1 MRVINNPQQD
11 KLAASAFMADVPSV
25 TSPPPPPPQMRI
37 EYDTVI
43 IGGGPAGLAA
53 AIRFKQLAQAAR
65 RPVSVCV
72 LEKGPKIG
80 AAVRAG
86 AVVLKP
92 RVLDELIPGW
102 QAGENPLRV
111 PVERDEMYFFT
122 GPDTAVKVPPEQVP
136 AALHNAG
143 AYVARLAE
151 LCCWLAARAEALG
164 VDILTGCQA
173 VDLFIDEAD
182 AIRGVLADTG
192 QGHAGQNGHQAGPEL
207 RAAYTVFAEG
217 SQGRLGQRV
226 IRHYGLDR
234 GSDPQRY
241 GLGIIETWKAHAARH
256 RPGLVIYGGG
266 WPLSDPG
273 LSGGFFIYHET
284 QNRISLGLI
293 VKSNQIA
300 AEPDIDEQFAR
311 LKQHPRVGRFL
322 EDGGRLSHHSAK
334 ITRGGYFSLPKM
346 VMPGGMLIGCDAGTL
361 NFTRLN
367 LPASLTPPGI
377 DVSSLSLPLIK
388 GSHTAMK
395 SGILAAETIFA
406 ALAGGDEGGRE
417 LDDYYSRLKQSWLH
431 EELYGSGDDAEF

>member
-1 MRVINNPQQD
+1 
-11 KLAASAFMADVPSV
+11 
-25 TSPPPPPPQMRI
+25 MRI

-43 IGGGPAGLAA
+43 VGGGPAGLAA
-53 AIRFKQLAQAAR
+53 AIRLKQLAQAAR
-65 RPVSVCV
+65 RRVSVCV
-72 LEKGPKIG
+72 LEKGPEIG
-80 AAVRAG
+80 AAMRAG

-92 RVLDELIPGW
+92 RALDELIPGW
-102 QAGENPLRV
+102 QAGEHPLGV
-111 PVERDEMYFFT
+111 AVERDEMYFFT
-122 GPDTAVKVPPEQVP
+122 GPDTSVKVPPEQVP

-143 AYVARLAE
+143 AYVARLAD
-151 LCCWLAARAEALG
+151 LCRWLAARAEALE

-173 VDLFIDEAD
+173 VDLLIDEAD
-182 AIRGVLADTG
+182 AIRGVLADAG
-192 QGHAGQNGHQAGPEL
+192 QGHPGQNHAGQNGHRAGPEL

-217 SQGRLGQRV
+217 SRGGLGQRV

-241 GLGIIETWKAHAARH
+241 GLGIIETWAAHAARH

-273 LSGGFFIYHET
+273 LSGGFFIYHEA

-293 VKSNQIA
+293 VKLNQIA
-300 AEPDIDEQFAR
+300 AEPDIDEQFAC
-311 LKQHPRVGRFL
+311 LKQHPGVGRFL
-322 EDGGRLSHHSAK
+322 EDGGRLSRHSAK

-361 NFTRLN
+361 NFTRLR

-377 DVSSLSLPLIK
+377 DAGSLSLPLIK

-395 SGILAAETIFA
+395 SGMLAAETIFA
-406 ALAGGDEGGRE
+406 ALADGDEGGRA
-417 LDDYYSRLKQSWLH
+417 LDDHYWRLKQSWLH
-431 EELYGSGDDAEF
+431 EELYGSGDDSEF

>member
-25 TSPPPPPPQMRI
+25 TSPPPPQMRI

-43 IGGGPAGLAA
+43 VGGGPAGLAA
-53 AIRFKQLAQAAR
+53 AIRLKQLARAAR
-65 RPVSVCV
+65 RQVSVCV
-72 LEKGPKIG
+72 LEKGPEIG

-92 RVLDELIPGW
+92 RALDELIPGW
-102 QAGENPLRV
+102 QAGEHPLGV
-111 PVERDEMYFFT
+111 AVERDEMYFFT
-122 GPDTAVKVPPEQVP
+122 GPDTAVKVPSEQVP

-143 AYVARLAE
+143 AYVARLAD
-151 LCCWLAARAEALG
+151 LCRWLAARAEALE

-173 VDLFIDEAD
+173 VDLLIDEAD
-182 AIRGVLADTG
+182 AIRGVLADAG
-192 QGHAGQNGHQAGPEL
+192 QDHAGQNGHQAGPEL

-217 SQGRLGQRV
+217 SRGGLGQRV

-241 GLGIIETWKAHAARH
+241 GLGIIETWEAHAARH

-273 LSGGFFIYHET
+273 LSGGFFIYHEA

-300 AEPDIDEQFAR
+300 AEPDIDEQFAC
-311 LKQHPRVGRFL
+311 LKQHPGVGRFL
-322 EDGGRLSHHSAK
+322 EDGGRLSRHSAR

-361 NFTRLN
+361 NFTRLR
-367 LPASLTPPGI
+367 LPPSLTPPGI
-377 DVSSLSLPLIK
+377 DAGSLSLPLIK

-417 LDDYYSRLKQSWLH
+417 LDDYYWRLKQSWLH
-431 EELYGSGDDAEF
+431 EELYGSGDDSEF